1 MTATNAELL
10 ARIAE
15 LEIQVT
21 KAKAKAKA
29 SKPFTLKVSPKG
41 AISVYGL
48 GSRFPVTLYRTQM
61 EKLLSEA
68 ELIKSFIEDHA
79 EELATKD

>member
-15 LEIQVT
+15 LETQVT
-21 KAKAKAKA
+21 KAKAKA